1 MPALIDQVLIQQL
14 QNLAKCW
21 SWSKTCFS
29 GISCQHSKQFQW
41 LQVFHFQSSPFTY
54 RLLLPLSLSHPF
66 SPLPHCVSPELFF
79 SQLISFP
86 LRSLPLFFLLL
97 IAFFFH
103 AFFHPVSHNFFS
115 VFRSFTVIKHLV
127 LHQGSFSDASEPDST
142 DEQPP
147 PIPEKQAY
155 ADYSNMN
162 PSDPPPVPRRT
173 STVSTHRQKVGI
185 FSKLFNL

>member
-1 MPALIDQVLIQQL
+1 MASGFSFSILTIHLSLTSSSLCLTLSPHYPTVSLQSCSFPSSFLFLYAL
-14 QNLAKCW
+14 
-21 SWSKTCFS
+21 
-29 GISCQHSKQFQW
+29 
-41 LQVFHFQSSPFTY
+41 SPF
-54 RLLLPLSLSHPF
+54 
-66 SPLPHCVSPELFF
+66 
-79 SQLISFP
+79 
-86 LRSLPLFFLLL
+86 FFLLL

-185 FSKLFNL
+185 FSKLFNLWNGCKWD